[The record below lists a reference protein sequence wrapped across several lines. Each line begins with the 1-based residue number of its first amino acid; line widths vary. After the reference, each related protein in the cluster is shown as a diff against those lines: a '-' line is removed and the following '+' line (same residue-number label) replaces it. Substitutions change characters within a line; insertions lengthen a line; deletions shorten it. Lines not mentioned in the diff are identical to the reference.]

1 MPPEIGLPAQAAI
14 QTVWL
19 KETLLLPRIFRIL
32 DFSGMTVARPVSK
45 GTIRGKEI
53 QMRLPRSAALSISF
67 PALYGVIM
75 SVIGTCSY
83 KPNLSYKEGA
93 MTSLN
98 SANSPNVT
106 VWYDYT

>member
-1 MPPEIGLPAQAAI
+1 MPAWSGWTKPPL
-14 QTVWL
+14 
-19 KETLLLPRIFRIL
+19 IL
-32 DFSGMTVARPVSK
+32 SWSK
-45 GTIRGKEI
+45 DR
-53 QMRLPRSAALSISF
+53 RALSGFALTIERPGRAGSDVSS

-75 SVIGTCSY
+75 AVIGTCSY